1 MDASDDVAAGTAI
14 ALIALEDGDMTGAGR
29 GHGKERGRGTA
40 DGVRCKASPLARKRA
55 REENIALLALEGSG
69 PGGRIIAR
77 DVADYAARRAAGYVR
92 EDETL
97 GRRGEGAEGLDQ
109 LGGYAAG
116 RDRRVGGDRTSA
128 VALRP
133 WHGDFDDVSDYKSQ
147 QAGRDE
153 EAALARQVYA
163 PGSYVARPHGS
174 RERSLVSQLDFARR
188 SVPQMTL
195 HADLRLGELER
206 SLKRMNLGLGSVKGE
221 PLSLCVSDV
230 LVKAMGLALRQV
242 PEANVS
248 YTRSANLHHEGA
260 AVAVA
265 LVAGAVGDAH
275 GVDDGQGDLQVAHGG
290 PGLVLPVIAHA
301 DLKSLSEISREMLAL
316 RELAIDGRLPE
327 TMPPGGVTTVYDFSD
342 TGISGCETLVR
353 PPQSS
358 VLVLGAVQA
367 KPVVVDGAVVVEPV
381 AQMSLGFDQRAYDMR
396 VALRLIR
403 VVTSYM
409 EDPMRM
415 LV

>member
-1 MDASDDVAAGTAI
+1 
-14 ALIALEDGDMTGAGR
+14 MTGAGT
-29 GHGKERGRGTA
+29 GHGKERGRGTG

-55 REENIALLALEGSG
+55 RAENISLFVLDGSG

-92 EDETL
+92 DDETA
-97 GRRGEGAEGLDQ
+97 GRSGEGGQRLDQ
-109 LGGYAAG
+109 LGAYEAG

-133 WHGDFDDVSDYKSQ
+133 WHGDFDDVSDYKSE
-147 QAGRDE
+147 QAGQDE

-174 RERSLVSQLDFARR
+174 RARSLVSQLDFARR

-195 HADLRLGELER
+195 HANMRLGELER

-221 PLSLCVSDV
+221 PLSLRVSDV

-248 YTRSANLHHEGA
+248 YTRSANLHHDGA
-260 AVAVA
+260 DVAVA
-265 LVAGAVGDAH
+265 LVTGADGDAGG
-275 GVDDGQGDLQVAHGG
+275 GVDGDGDLQGAHGG
-290 PGLVLPVIAHA
+290 LGLVLPVIAHA
-301 DLKSLSEISREMLAL
+301 DLKSLSEISREMVVL

-358 VLVLGAVQA
+358 VLVLGAMQA
-367 KPVVVDGAVVVEPV
+367 KPVVVDGNVVVEPV
-381 AQMSLGFDQRAYDMR
+381 AQMTFGFDQRAYDMP
-396 VALRLIR
+396 VALRLMR